1 MSDQAR
7 AGRRGVV
14 APAILTLIMVAVL
27 IALGIWQIERKAW
40 KEGLIDTLTQRLS
53 APPSDLPPPARWAEL
68 NQAEDEYRHVR
79 FTAALVPGE
88 DALIFTSGSTFRPDV
103 EGPGYWVL
111 APARLAGGATVV
123 VNRGFLPNGEPDPAA
138 RDRGS
143 SGAPVE
149 MVGVMRWPEPSA
161 WFTPASEPSRNLW
174 FVRDQL
180 AIAKAKNW
188 GEVAPFFVELESPR
202 PPEGLPIPGSLKA
215 TLPNDHLQ
223 YAIVWF
229 SLAAVVAASFGFW
242 LRGRLRE
249 QRAGE

>member
-1 MSDQAR
+1 VIER
-7 AGRRGVV
+7 GRGRRGRVV
-14 APAILTLIMVAVL
+14 MPAMATLIMLAAL
-27 IALGIWQIERKAW
+27 IALGIWQINRKAW
-40 KEGLIDTLTQRLS
+40 KEGLVDTLTQRLA
-53 APPSDLPPPARWAEL
+53 APPSDLPAPAHWAEL
-68 NQAEDEYRHVR
+68 NQAADEYRRVR

-111 APARLAGGATVV
+111 APARLPGGGTVV
-123 VNRGFLPNGEPDPAA
+123 VDRGFLPNGEGDPAA
-138 RDRGS
+138 RDRGTPA
-143 SGAPVE
+143 APLE

-161 WFTPASEPSRNLW
+161 WFTPAGEPGRNLW

-180 AIAKAKNW
+180 GIAKAKNW

-202 PPEGLPIPGSLKA
+202 PPEGLPIPGPLKA

-223 YAIVWF
+223 YAIIWF
-229 SLAAVVAASFGFW
+229 SLAAVVATSFALW

-249 QRAGE
+249 